1 MIALLPMS
9 SLELLTHFPE
19 IRSPDVSLIPGDLL
33 NTLADLHLRVHH
45 PVPHRTV
52 LLLKNDLI

>member
-1 MIALLPMS
+1 MS